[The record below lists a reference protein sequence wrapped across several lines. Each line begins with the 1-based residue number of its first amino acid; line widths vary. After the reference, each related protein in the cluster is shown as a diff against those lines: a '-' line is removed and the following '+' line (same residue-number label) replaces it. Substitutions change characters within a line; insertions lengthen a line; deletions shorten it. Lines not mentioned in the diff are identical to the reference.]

1 MSIFFSA
8 LIAVAV
14 LLLVASPGYIF
25 IKKRF
30 VSDECIS
37 AFSKLLLFVCQ
48 PALVIYTFISTD
60 FSVEMLRDLGVFI
73 IASILIHAVMLMSAT
88 LILRKKFS
96 SVAARISTIAV
107 TFANSA
113 FFGIPI
119 IEAVMGERAQGLIIY
134 TTVYAMVMN
143 LLGWTV
149 GSAIISKS
157 KRYITAKK
165 LFINPYMISVLIALP
180 LFVFSPEIPGQL
192 SSMITVL
199 GKSTSPLS
207 MIIIGMRLAKVDI
220 IKLLRNTKIYLVA
233 LTKLV
238 IMPLVAFAIIYFFPI
253 GADAKSVFYI
263 IAACPTASIVLN
275 FSELIGEGQ
284 EEAVSSV
291 LMATV
296 LSVVTLPFMM
306 LMLPLLG

>member
-1 MSIFFSA
+1 MPIFFSA

-14 LLLVASPGYIF
+14 LLLVASPGYVF

-48 PALVIYTFISTD
+48 PALVIYTFISTE
-60 FSVEMLRDLGVFI
+60 FSVEMLRDLGIFV
-73 IASILIHAVMLMSAT
+73 IASVLIHAVMLISVT
-88 LILRKKFS
+88 LILRKRFS

-119 IEAVMGERAQGLIIY
+119 IEAVMGESAEGLIIY

-157 KRYITAKK
+157 KKYITVKK

-180 LFVFSPEIPGQL
+180 LFIFSPEIPSQL
-192 SSMITVL
+192 SNMITVL
-199 GKSTSPLS
+199 GKATSPLS

-220 IKLLRNTKIYLVA
+220 IKLVKNAKIYLVSV
-233 LTKLV
+233 TKLV
-238 IMPLVAFAIIYFFPI
+238 LMPLVAFIIVYFFPI

-291 LMATV
+291 LMTTV
-296 LSVVTLPFMM
+296 LSVVTLPLMM
-306 LMLPLLG
+306 LMLPLFN

>member
-1 MSIFFSA
+1 MPIFFSA

-25 IKKRF
+25 IKKGF

-48 PALVIYTFISTD
+48 PALVLYTFISTE
-60 FSVEMLRDLGVFI
+60 FSVEILRDLGVFV
-73 IASILIHAVMLMSAT
+73 IASILIHAVMLGSVT
-88 LILRKKFS
+88 LILRKRFS

-119 IEAVMGERAQGLIIY
+119 IEAVMGERALGLVIY

-180 LFVFSPEIPGQL
+180 LFIFSPEIPGQL

-199 GKSTSPLS
+199 GKATSPIS
-207 MIIIGMRLAKVDI
+207 MIIIGMRLAKVDLK
-220 IKLLRNTKIYLVA
+220 KLLTNARIYLVSF
-233 LTKLV
+233 TKLV
-238 IMPLVAFAIIYFFPI
+238 VMPTVAFAIIYFFPI

-306 LMLPLLG
+306 LMLPLF